1 MCSMTFAL
9 QFPPIDP
16 IAFHLG
22 PIAVRWYG
30 IAYLIGFAL
39 GYVGLRHLIRRG
51 FLRIT
56 PETLGDLVVWLVV
69 GVLAGGRA
77 GWWIAYHR
85 STGRPEPWYEAFAA
99 WHGGMSFHGGLLGVA
114 LAMAL
119 WSRRRKMPF
128 WNLADG
134 AALVAP
140 IGLFFG
146 RVANFINAEL
156 VGRPTTVPWGI
167 VFPGD
172 TVARHPSQLYEA
184 ILEGPILFVSLWLV
198 TRRFAAHEGEIASAF
213 LILYGMF
220 RMLVEL
226 FRQPDEQ
233 IGFVA
238 LGWLTMGQLL
248 SVLLVLVGITLLIW
262 RRSITGSDTN
272 ALRKV

>member
-1 MCSMTFAL
+1 MTPPL

-22 PIAVRWYG
+22 PIAVHWYG
-30 IAYLIGFAL
+30 IAYLIGITL
-39 GYVGLRHLIRRG
+39 GYLGLRDLIRRG

-56 PETLGDLVVWLVV
+56 REALGDLVVWLVL
-69 GVLAGGRA
+69 GVMVGGRA
-77 GWWIAYHR
+77 GWWIVYHR
-85 STGRPEPWYEAFAA
+85 STGAPELWYEPFAA
-99 WHGGMSFHGGLLGVA
+99 WHGGMSFHGGLVGVA

-119 WSRRRKMPF
+119 WSRRRHLPF
-128 WNLADG
+128 WNLADST
-134 AALVAP
+134 ALVAP

-146 RVANFINAEL
+146 RLANFVNAEL

-184 ILEGPILFVSLWLV
+184 TLEGPILLLSLWAIKRML
-198 TRRFAAHEGEIASAF
+198 RPREGQIASTF
-213 LILYGMF
+213 LILYGVS
-220 RMLVEL
+220 RAVVEL

-248 SVLLVLVGITLLIW
+248 SALIVLVGAALLVS
-262 RRSITGSDTN
+262 RHVTPDED
-272 ALRKV
+272 ADKLLRK